1 MSFNRFTTNVENIQ
15 KLEDRP
21 QIPAQD
27 LKACF
32 DQAGVDL
39 KNAINGIMDQLEAL
53 SSAGNL
59 GANALGDNFLSENV
73 QGILEELK
81 IVTDYLN
88 QEVIKTQ
95 NLFNNSDNMTANAG
109 EGYPTEN
116 LTARLNRIKVAM
128 DELVIGQIPKDSISN
143 RQLGIDIKV
152 GSLAE
157 LSTQN
162 KNDIVSALNELKQ
175 VCDEYFEML
184 NEQKVNKAE
193 IAPKP
198 FNIETIAW
206 VQNEATQLYEAT
218 IEDDSITE
226 NDLADVV
233 VDSETYSIAEEAG
246 IKGYAVEE
254 SGAIRL
260 FAESVPS
267 GLVSGKYCVNRG
279 VANGEN

>member
-32 DQAGVDL
+32 DQASVDL

-206 VQNEATQLYEAT
+206 VQNEATQLYEAI

-233 VDSETYSIAEEAG
+233 FDSTTYGIAEEAG

-254 SGAIRL
+254 SGRIRL

-267 GLVSGKYCVNRG
+267 GVVSGKYVVNRG
-279 VANGEN
+279 VANG